1 MNGKKTKLAGE
12 FSMKSRLSLVAGIL
26 LIFIAGMTFGLN
38 AKTKSE
44 QLKEDLELLGIYTD
58 VFRLVKEIYVE
69 PVDSK
74 KLIYGSLRGMM
85 NALDPYSA
93 FFTPDEYKEF
103 TTETHGEF
111 GGLGIEITMENHKLI
126 IVAPIEDTPAWRA
139 GLKPGDIIIE
149 IDGKPTDK
157 MTLMQAVKLMRGK
170 PGTKVTLTI
179 WRKGVEKPFKV
190 TITRAIIKIRSVK
203 TKELENGKIGYI
215 RLTQFQENSAE
226 DFEKALKKF
235 KNKEGIIIDLR
246 NNPGGLL
253 STAVRIADMLLK
265 KGDLIVYTKGR
276 TPRSNE
282 KFFSRSRP
290 VIPTELPVVVIVNK
304 GSASASEILTG
315 ALRDNNRALA
325 VGDKTFGKASVQTL
339 IPLPDGSGLKITT
352 AHYYTPS
359 GKLIMNKGITPDI
372 VVHVT
377 QEEEMERLKAER
389 EAKMHGKKVKIKDPQ
404 LDAAVNAIKILNF
417 AKHAEK

>member
-1 MNGKKTKLAGE
+1 
-12 FSMKSRLSLVAGIL
+12 MKSRLSLVAGIL
-26 LIFIAGMTFGLN
+26 FIFIAGLSFGIN
-38 AKTKSE
+38 AKTQDK
-44 QLKEDLELLGIYTD
+44 LKEDLELLNIYTD
-58 VFRLVKEIYVE
+58 VLKIVKELYVE
-69 PVDSK
+69 PVETK

-85 NALDPYSA
+85 SSLDPYST
-93 FFTPDEYKEF
+93 FFAPDEFKEF

-126 IVAPIEDTPAWRA
+126 IVAPIEDTPAWKA

-149 IDGKPTDK
+149 IDGEPTDK
-157 MTLMQAVKLMRGK
+157 MSLMEAVKKMRGK

-179 WRKGVEKPFKV
+179 WRKGLEKPFKV

-203 TKELENGKIGYI
+203 TKELEKGKIGYI
-215 RLTQFQENSAE
+215 RLTQFQENSTE
-226 DFEKALKKF
+226 DFKKALLKF
-235 KNKEGIIIDLR
+235 KDKEGIIIDLR

-253 STAVRIADMLLK
+253 STAVMIADMLLK

-282 KFFSRSRP
+282 EYFSENDP
-290 VIPTELPVVVIVNK
+290 VIPLNIPVVVIVNK

-315 ALRDNNRALA
+315 ALRDNNRAIA

-339 IPLPDGSGLKITT
+339 IPLPDGSGIKITT

-372 VVHVT
+372 IVHVT
-377 QEEEMERLKAER
+377 EKEEMERLKAER
-389 EAKMHGKKVKIKDPQ
+389 EAKIHGKKVKIKDPQ
-404 LDAAVNAIKILNF
+404 LDTAINAIKILNF
-417 AKHAEK
+417 ARKAEK

>member
-290 VIPTELPVVVIVNK
+290 IIPTELPVVVIVNK

>member
-1 MNGKKTKLAGE
+1 
-12 FSMKSRLSLVAGIL
+12 MKSRLSLIAGIII
-26 LIFIAGMTFGLN
+26 IFIAGLTFGIN
-38 AKTKSE
+38 AKTEKD
-44 QLKEDLELLGIYTD
+44 QLKEDLQLLGIYTD
-58 VFRLVKEIYVE
+58 VFKLVKEIYVE

-85 NALDPYSA
+85 SSLDPYSA
-93 FFTPDEYKEF
+93 FFPPEEYKEF

-126 IVAPIEDTPAWRA
+126 IVAPIEDTPAWKA
-139 GLKPGDIIIE
+139 GLKPGDIILE

-179 WRKGVEKPFKV
+179 WRKGVDKPFKV

-226 DFEKALKKF
+226 DFKKALEKF

-265 KGDLIVYTKGR
+265 EGDLIVYTKGR

-282 KFFSRSRP
+282 EFFSRTPP
-290 VIPTELPVVVIVNK
+290 VVPLDLPVVVIVNK

-315 ALRDNNRALA
+315 ALRDNKRALA

-372 VVHVT
+372 VVHVS

-389 EAKMHGKKVKIKDPQ
+389 EAKIHGKKVKIKDPQ
-404 LDAAVNAIKILNF
+404 LDAAINAVKILNF
-417 AKHAEK
+417 AKKAEK

>member
-1 MNGKKTKLAGE
+1 
-12 FSMKSRLSLVAGIL
+12 MKSRISLVAGIL
-26 LIFIAGMTFGLN
+26 LVFIAGLSFGLN
-38 AKTKSE
+38 AKTDSQK
-44 QLKEDLELLGIYTD
+44 LKEDLQLLNIYTE
-58 VFRLVKEIYVE
+58 VFKIVKDIYVE

-85 NALDPYSA
+85 NSLDPYSA
-93 FFTPDEYKEF
+93 FFTPDEYKDF

-149 IDGKPTDK
+149 INGEPTDK
-157 MTLMQAVKLMRGK
+157 MTLLQAVKKMRGK
-170 PGTKVTLTI
+170 PGTKITLTI

-226 DFEKALKKF
+226 DFQKALLKF
-235 KNKEGIIIDLR
+235 KDKEGIIIDLR

-253 STAVRIADMLLK
+253 STAVRIADMILK
-265 KGDLIVYTKGR
+265 KGDMIVYTRGR

-282 KFFSRSRP
+282 EFYSRTDP
-290 VIPTELPVVVIVNK
+290 VIPLDLPIVVLVNK

-315 ALRDNNRALA
+315 ALKDNNRAIA

-339 IPLPDGSGLKITT
+339 IPLPDGSGIKVTT

-377 QEEEMERLKAER
+377 EKEEMERLKAER
-389 EAKMHGKKVKIKDPQ
+389 EAKIHGKKVKIKDPQ
-404 LDAAVNAIKILNF
+404 LDAAINAIKILNF
-417 AKHAEK
+417 AKKAEK

>member
-1 MNGKKTKLAGE
+1 
-12 FSMKSRLSLVAGIL
+12 MKSRVSLIAGIILIFVAGL
-26 LIFIAGMTFGLN
+26 SFGIA
-38 AKTKSE
+38 AKTSQQDK
-44 QLKEDLELLGIYTD
+44 LKEDLKLLGIYTE
-58 VFRLVKEIYVE
+58 VFKIVKEHYVE
-69 PVDSK
+69 PVSSK

-85 NALDPYSA
+85 NALDPYST
-93 FFTPDEYKEF
+93 FFTPDEFKDF

-149 IDGKPTDK
+149 IDGEPTDK
-157 MTLMQAVKLMRGK
+157 MTLLQAVKKMRGK

-203 TKELENGKIGYI
+203 TKELDNGKIGYI
-215 RLTQFQENSAE
+215 RLTQFQENSTG
-226 DFEKALKKF
+226 DFKKALEKF

-253 STAVRIADMLLK
+253 STAVAIADMILD
-265 KGDLIVYTKGR
+265 KGKLIVYTKGR
-276 TPRSNE
+276 DPRTNE
-282 KFFSRSRP
+282 KYYSERKP
-290 VIPTELPVVVIVNK
+290 VISTEIPIVVIVNK

-315 ALRDNNRALA
+315 ALKDNNRALV

-339 IPLPDGSGLKITT
+339 IPLPDGSGIKLTT
-352 AHYYTPS
+352 AHYYTPN
-359 GKLIMNKGITPDI
+359 GKMIMHKGITPDI
-372 VVHVT
+372 VVHVSE
-377 QEEEMERLKAER
+377 EEEMERIKAER
-389 EAKMHGKKVKIKDPQ
+389 EAKIHGTKVKIKDPQ
-404 LDAAVNAIKILNF
+404 LDTAINAIKIINF
-417 AKHAEK
+417 AKKAEK

>member
-1 MNGKKTKLAGE
+1 
-12 FSMKSRLSLVAGIL
+12 MKSRLSLVAGIL

-290 VIPTELPVVVIVNK
+290 IIPTELPVVVIVNK

>member
-1 MNGKKTKLAGE
+1 
-12 FSMKSRLSLVAGIL
+12 MKSRLSLVAGIL
-26 LIFIAGMTFGLN
+26 LIFIAGLSFGLN
-38 AKTKSE
+38 TKTDTEK
-44 QLKEDLELLGIYTD
+44 LKKDLELLGIYTE
-58 VFRLVKEIYVE
+58 VFKIVKEIYVE

-85 NALDPYSA
+85 NSLDPYSA
-93 FFTPDEYKEF
+93 FFTPDEYKDF

-149 IDGKPTDK
+149 INGEPTDK
-157 MTLMQAVKLMRGK
+157 MTLLQAVKKMRGK
-170 PGTKVTLTI
+170 PGTKITLTI

-226 DFEKALKKF
+226 DFKKALLKF
-235 KNKEGIIIDLR
+235 KDKEGIIIDLR

-253 STAVRIADMLLK
+253 STAVRIADMILK
-265 KGDLIVYTKGR
+265 KGDMIVYTRGR

-282 KFFSRSRP
+282 EFYSRTDP
-290 VIPTELPVVVIVNK
+290 VIPLDMPIVILVNK

-315 ALRDNNRALA
+315 ALKDNNRAIA

-339 IPLPDGSGLKITT
+339 IPLPDGSGIKVTT

-377 QEEEMERLKAER
+377 EKEEMERLKAER
-389 EAKMHGKKVKIKDPQ
+389 EAKIHGKKVKIKDPQ
-404 LDAAVNAIKILNF
+404 LDAAINAIKILNF
-417 AKHAEK
+417 AKKAEK

>member
-1 MNGKKTKLAGE
+1 
-12 FSMKSRLSLVAGIL
+12 MKSRLSLVAGIL

>member
-1 MNGKKTKLAGE
+1 MR
-12 FSMKSRLSLVAGIL
+12 SRLSLVAGIF
-26 LIFIAGMTFGLN
+26 LIFIAGLSFGLN
-38 AKTKSE
+38 TKTESE
-44 QLKEDLELLGIYTD
+44 KLKEDLELLGIYTE
-58 VFRLVKEIYVE
+58 VFKIVKEIYVE
-69 PVDSK
+69 PVDSQ

-85 NALDPYSA
+85 KSLDPYSA
-93 FFTPDEYKEF
+93 FFSPDEYKDF

-149 IDGKPTDK
+149 INGEPTDK
-157 MTLMQAVKLMRGK
+157 MTLLQAVKKMRGK
-170 PGTKVTLTI
+170 PGTKITLTI

-226 DFEKALKKF
+226 DFKKALLKF
-235 KNKEGIIIDLR
+235 KDKEGIIIDLR

-253 STAVRIADMLLK
+253 STAVRIADMMLK
-265 KGDLIVYTKGR
+265 KGDMIVYTKGR
-276 TPRSNE
+276 IPRSNE
-282 KFFSRSRP
+282 EFYSKANP
-290 VIPTELPVVVIVNK
+290 VIPLDIPLVIIVNK

-315 ALRDNNRALA
+315 ALKDNNRAIA

-339 IPLPDGSGLKITT
+339 IPLPDGSGIKITT
-352 AHYYTPS
+352 AHYYTPN

-372 VVHVT
+372 VVHMT
-377 QEEEMERLKAER
+377 EEEEMERLKAER
-389 EAKMHGKKVKIKDPQ
+389 EAKIQGKEIKIKDPQ
-404 LDAAVNAIKILNF
+404 LDAAINAIKILNF
-417 AKHAEK
+417 AKKAKK

>member
-1 MNGKKTKLAGE
+1 
-12 FSMKSRLSLVAGIL
+12 MKSRLSLVAGIL
-26 LIFIAGMTFGLN
+26 IIFVAGLTFGIN
-38 AKTKSE
+38 AKTKND
-44 QLKEDLELLGIYTD
+44 QLKEDLQLLGIYTD
-58 VFRLVKEIYVE
+58 VFKLVKEIYVE

-93 FFTPDEYKEF
+93 FFTPEEYKEF

-139 GLKPGDIIIE
+139 GLKPGDIIVE

-179 WRKGVEKPFKV
+179 WRKGVDKPFKV

-226 DFEKALKKF
+226 DFKKALEKF

-282 KFFSRSRP
+282 EFFSRTNP
-290 VIPTELPVVVIVNK
+290 VIPLDLPVVVIVNK

-315 ALRDNNRALA
+315 ALRDNKRALA

-372 VVHVT
+372 VVHVS

-389 EAKMHGKKVKIKDPQ
+389 EAKIHGKKVKIKDPQ
-404 LDAAVNAIKILNF
+404 LDAAINAIKILNF
-417 AKHAEK
+417 ARKAEK